1 MTYTWNHVNMS
12 FFSNLFR
19 DIAIDLGTAN
29 TLIFIKGKGVVL
41 NEPSIV
47 ARERNTGKI
56 VAIGHEALLMHE
68 KTHPGIITIR
78 PLASGVIADYEATE
92 ELIKGLINK
101 TKSQFSFGIRR
112 MVIGIPSGITE
123 VEKRAVRDS
132 AEHVG
137 AREVYLVTEPMA
149 AAIGIGLDVK
159 EPMGNMIVDIGGGT
173 TEIAVISLGGIASG
187 ESLRVAGTDITNAI
201 IRHFRKAYNLAIGER
216 TAEDVKIKIASAYK
230 LEKEM
235 TMMVRGRNLVTALPE
250 EREVNSATI
259 REAIATPISQIIT
272 SIKKS
277 LEVTKPE
284 LSADILDRGLFLAGG
299 GALIKGLDKKI
310 NEETKLAVHIS
321 DDPLTAVARGTG
333 EVLENLEKYRSVLL
347 STKRYY
353 TDSGFKKLY
362 IVGFILF
369 NKRGSLVLLRLL
381 NTSFG
386 TGQPVSLI

>member
-1 MTYTWNHVNMS
+1 MS

-29 TLIFIKGKGVVL
+29 TLIFIRDKGVVL

-47 ARERNTGKI
+47 ARERNTGKV
-56 VAIGHEALLMHE
+56 VAIGHDALLMHE

-92 ELIKGLINK
+92 ELIKGLIKK

-137 AREVYLVTEPMA
+137 AKEVFLIAEPMA
-149 AAIGIGLDVK
+149 AAIGIGIDVK

-201 IRHFRKAYNLAIGER
+201 IRHFRKTYNLAIGER

-230 LEKEM
+230 LEKELTM
-235 TMMVRGRNLVTALPE
+235 TVRGRNLVTALPE
-250 EREVNSATI
+250 EREVNSPTI
-259 REAIATPISQIIT
+259 REAIATPISQIIA
-272 SIKKS
+272 SVKKS

-310 NEETKLAVHIS
+310 NEETKLAEHIS
-321 DDPLTAVARGTG
+321 DDQLTAVARGTG
-333 EVLENLEKYRSVLL
+333 EVLENLEKYRTVLL
-347 STKRYY
+347 ANKRY
-353 TDSGFKKLY
+353 
-362 IVGFILF
+362 
-369 NKRGSLVLLRLL
+369 
-381 NTSFG
+381 
-386 TGQPVSLI
+386 